1 MRSSGGWDR
10 RVICVVAFK
19 VIEGIGDVLSLEG
32 DVLALEGGIP

>member
-1 MRSSGGWDR
+1 MLSSVGWDR

-19 VIEGIGDVLSLEG
+19 VIKGIG

>member
-1 MRSSGGWDR
+1 MLSSGGWDR

-19 VIEGIGDVLSLEG
+19 VIEGIGMLSLEG